1 MRSSCLWAC
10 SSVTMT
16 RSRAWCARRA
26 CSRGR
31 FHGLFRPRSGW
42 LLAQKVAG
50 LAAYLVLV
58 PRPIKVLEDFSS
70 APPGQ
75 VPSLALVD
83 RVSDGEEFGAVVLIA
98 GCDQLGSDE
107 CRLTVTFAVLRP
119 DGTPYTGGTNLSRP
133 AEPPLAGTGS
143 RPATSFLKLKL
154 SVHDPRGLYQV
165 SAKVSD
171 ATRGITL
178 DLKTSVLLE
187 ESLPAASARPN

>member
-1 MRSSCLWAC
+1 MLKVILIGALVLA
-10 SSVTMT
+10 SSVSAGAQWTT
-16 RSRAWCARRA
+16 D
-26 CSRGR
+26 GR
-31 FHGLFRPRSGW
+31 PVDASDAH
-42 LLAQKVAG
+42 KIKDG

-70 APPGQ
+70 APLGQ

-154 SVHDPRGLYQV
+154 SVQDPRGLYQV